1 MSSVSGIKTRGE
13 SSRVNPRI
21 LLRLLLRSQNI
32 ENLKAKGSGESLA
45 IRHDSHLFFLKLVS
59 CTVGSRELEQSHLC
73 PRSILCGPD
82 RPDHLKYR

>member
-1 MSSVSGIKTRGE
+1 MSSESGIKTRGE

-45 IRHDSHLFFLKLVS
+45 VRHDSHLFLKLVS
-59 CTVGSRELEQSHLC
+59 CTVGNRELEQSHLC
-73 PRSILCGPD
+73 ARSILCGPD

>member
-45 IRHDSHLFFLKLVS
+45 IRHDSHLFFFKVGVLYS
-59 CTVGSRELEQSHLC
+59 GEQRIGTVPPLSTLNSVWA
-73 PRSILCGPD
+73 
-82 RPDHLKYR
+82 

>member
-45 IRHDSHLFFLKLVS
+45 IRHDSHLFFKVGVLYS
-59 CTVGSRELEQSHLC
+59 GEQRIGTVPPLSMLNSVWT
-73 PRSILCGPD
+73 
-82 RPDHLKYR
+82 